1 MANRFLLH
9 KSQELAFLRFLR
21 QNNIPFTS
29 ALFYD
34 NMPDYQRI
42 RITMEDGTIQA
53 IYERKRGDHFTVPPR
68 LIPLVKRFIETQ
80 RN

>member
-21 QNNIPFTS
+21 QNDIPFAS

-34 NMPDYQRI
+34 KMPDYQRI
-42 RITMEDGTIQA
+42 RIMMEDGTTQV
-53 IYERKRGDHFTVPPR
+53 IYERNKGDHFTVPPR
-68 LIPLVKRFIETQ
+68 LVPLVKRFIKSQ
-80 RN
+80 R